1 MDPDTQID
9 ELPEGDNGVNPPLV
23 VTDDFLQVLEEH
35 RKICEKEGKFDEAK
49 AARKRLKELRIINE
63 NRKRDTLIKTHQSE
77 MEALEKAH
85 LQEIKELLAKWN
97 NIIIP
102 NYENEVSLLELE
114 LKKRQQ
120 NEVELFRQQVEEEQ
134 QRP

>member
-1 MDPDTQID
+1 M
-9 ELPEGDNGVNPPLV
+9 V

-35 RKICEKEGKFDEAK
+35 RKICEKEGKLDEAS

-63 NRKRDTLIKTHQSE
+63 NRKRDELVNKHAIE

-97 NIIIP
+97 NIILP
-102 NYENEVSLLELE
+102 NFENEASLLELE

-120 NEVELFRQQVEEEQ
+120 NEVELFR
-134 QRP
+134 